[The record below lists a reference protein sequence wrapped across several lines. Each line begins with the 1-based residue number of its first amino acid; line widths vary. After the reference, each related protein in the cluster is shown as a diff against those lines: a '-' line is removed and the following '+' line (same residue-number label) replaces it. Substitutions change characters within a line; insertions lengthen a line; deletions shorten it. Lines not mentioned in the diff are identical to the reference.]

1 MHNDSHPFYT
11 FLLWNEFVCVR
22 VRAHRSRHKVQD
34 RVVVEQSGS
43 AAQKFLGGNR
53 KEQ

>member
-1 MHNDSHPFYT
+1 MTPIRFTLFFFGMS
-11 FLLWNEFVCVR
+11 LCVC

>member
-1 MHNDSHPFYT
+1 MTPIRFT
-11 FLLWNEFVCVR
+11 LFLFGVCVCAC
-22 VRAHRSRHKVQD
+22 AHRSRHKVQD